1 MTASTEILVI
11 EDDPLDRELITEL
24 LTLRGRGRISVSQAP
39 DFQSAMALLTRQGF
53 DLVMLDTR
61 LPDATALFALRAIG
75 EHAPLMPVLPHTS
88 FLTPKARQC
97 ARERGAYDVVVR
109 GDLNPMWSAVNKL
122 LTLRALGAGER
133 EADRPVLD
141 RPVFDRAVG
150 E

>member
-11 EDDPLDRELITEL
+11 EDDPLDRELIIEL
-24 LTLRGRGRISVSQAP
+24 LTLRGRGRIKVSEAP
-39 DFQSAMALLTRQGF
+39 DFKTAMARLTGQGF

-75 EHAPLMPVLPHTS
+75 ERAPLMPVLPHTS
-88 FLTPKARQC
+88 YLTPKARQS

-109 GDLNPMWSAVNKL
+109 GDLNPLWSAVSKL
-122 LTLRALGAGER
+122 LTLRSLGADER
-133 EADRPVLD
+133 PLERMD
-141 RPVFDRAVG
+141 FNWAVG